1 MHKADRPSLT
11 SNQLVEQVSNS
22 PSIEANLEGA
32 ILEYAINPF
41 PFADSFDYFPGLEN
55 ADFRETLTEMITN
68 GGLKVGFYY
77 EEMQESLTLF
87 YFLKVRNQ
95 AHIVLGLDP
104 ENVQVAINEGIDGV
118 FRIDE
123 DQYIELLQIPLS

>member
-1 MHKADRPSLT
+1 MRKADGPSLNSSQPT
-11 SNQLVEQVSNS
+11 GQASNS
-22 PSIEANLEGA
+22 QSLEAHLEGA
-32 ILEYAINPF
+32 ILEYAINTF

-55 ADFRETLTEMITN
+55 ADFRKTLTEMINN

-104 ENVQVAINEGIDGV
+104 ENIQVAINEDIDGV

-123 DQYIELLQIPLS
+123 EQYIELLQIPLN

>member
-1 MHKADRPSLT
+1 M
-11 SNQLVEQVSNS
+11 
-22 PSIEANLEGA
+22 
-32 ILEYAINPF
+32 
-41 PFADSFDYFPGLEN
+41 
-55 ADFRETLTEMITN
+55 
-68 GGLKVGFYY
+68 GFYY

>member
-32 ILEYAINPF
+32 ILEYAINTF

-68 GGLKVGFYY
+68 GGLKVAF
-77 EEMQESLTLF
+77 TT
-87 YFLKVRNQ
+87 KRCRRV
-95 AHIVLGLDP
+95 
-104 ENVQVAINEGIDGV
+104 
-118 FRIDE
+118 
-123 DQYIELLQIPLS
+123 

>member
-11 SNQLVEQVSNS
+11 SNQLAEQVSNS
-22 PSIEANLEGA
+22 QSLEANLEGA
-32 ILEYAINPF
+32 ILEYAINTF

-87 YFLKVRNQ
+87 YFLKVRDH

-104 ENVQVAINEGIDGV
+104 ENVQVAINEDIDGV

-123 DQYIELLQIPLS
+123 EQYIELLQIPLS

>member
-11 SNQLVEQVSNS
+11 SNQLAEQVSNS
-22 PSIEANLEGA
+22 QSLEANLEGA
-32 ILEYAINPF
+32 ILEYAINTF

-77 EEMQESLTLF
+77 EEMAG
-87 YFLKVRNQ
+87 FLR
-95 AHIVLGLDP
+95 AFSIS
-104 ENVQVAINEGIDGV
+104 AI
-118 FRIDE
+118 
-123 DQYIELLQIPLS
+123 

>member
-1 MHKADRPSLT
+1 
-11 SNQLVEQVSNS
+11 
-22 PSIEANLEGA
+22 
-32 ILEYAINPF
+32 
-41 PFADSFDYFPGLEN
+41 
-55 ADFRETLTEMITN
+55 MITN

-104 ENVQVAINEGIDGV
+104 ENVQVAINEDIEPEVSIIDGL
-118 FRIDE
+118 RAL
-123 DQYIELLQIPLS
+123 ELAVVILEKMKLNHQLNVV

>member
-1 MHKADRPSLT
+1 
-11 SNQLVEQVSNS
+11 
-22 PSIEANLEGA
+22 
-32 ILEYAINPF
+32 
-41 PFADSFDYFPGLEN
+41 
-55 ADFRETLTEMITN
+55 MITN

-77 EEMQESLTLF
+77 EEMQESLILF

-104 ENVQVAINEGIDGV
+104 ENIQVAINEDIDGV

-123 DQYIELLQIPLS
+123 EQYIELLQIPLS

>member
-1 MHKADRPSLT
+1 MHKADWPSLT
-11 SNQLVEQVSNS
+11 SSKLAEQVPNS
-22 PSIEANLEGA
+22 QSLEANLEGA
-32 ILEYAINPF
+32 ILEYAINTF
-41 PFADSFDYFPGLEN
+41 PFADSCEFFRGLDN
-55 ADFRETLTEMITN
+55 SAVRETLTEMINN

-104 ENVQVAINEGIDGV
+104 ENVQVAINDDIDGV

-123 DQYIELLQIPLS
+123 EQYIELLQIPLS